1 MVNVQALLGKS
12 MIRTEKSLRLEKIWR
27 QLAAESASGIPHR
40 TDFKAHQI
48 PDLLPDF
55 TVGKVSDVGVN
66 VIMAGSNVIGRFS
79 GEITG
84 QDYMQF
90 IQEHQR
96 PFMLAILQQVCAR
109 PVGIC
114 MQMESEFE
122 RGYMLKLEVTFLP
135 VFDSDGSSGYAIAL
149 SVPAPD
155 KGATLAT
162 PFLGE
167 PKVADWQ
174 GPLDWIDLGAGAPD
188 VASAVGMA

>member
-1 MVNVQALLGKS
+1 
-12 MIRTEKSLRLEKIWR
+12 MIRTEKSSRLEKVWR
-27 QLAAESASGIPHR
+27 ELAAASTSGIPRR

-55 TVGKVSDVGVN
+55 TVGKVTDVGVD
-66 VIMAGSNVIGRFS
+66 VVMAGSNVIGRFS

-90 IQEHQR
+90 IQKHQR

-122 RGYMLKLEVTFLP
+122 RGYILKLEVTLLP
-135 VFDSDGSSGYAIAL
+135 VFDADGSPGFAIAL
-149 SVPAPD
+149 SVPAAD
-155 KGATLAT
+155 IGATLAT
-162 PFLGE
+162 PFLGA
-167 PKVADWQ
+167 PKLADWQ
-174 GPLDWIDLGAGAPD
+174 GPMAWIDLGAGLPD
-188 VASAVGMA
+188 SATTATTA

>member
-1 MVNVQALLGKS
+1 
-12 MIRTEKSLRLEKIWR
+12 MIRTEKSERLERIWR
-27 QLAAESASGIPHR
+27 ELAAESYSGIPRR
-40 TDFKAHQI
+40 TDFKAHHI

-55 TVGKVSDVGVN
+55 TVGKVTETGVN
-66 VIMAGSNVIGRFS
+66 VVMAGSNVIGRFS
-79 GEITG
+79 DEITG
-84 QDYMQF
+84 QGYMQF

-114 MQMESEFE
+114 IQMESEFE
-122 RGYMLKLEVTFLP
+122 RGYMLKLEVTLLP
-135 VFDSDGSSGYAIAL
+135 VEDADGSSGFAIAL

-167 PKVADWQ
+167 PKEANWQ
-174 GPLDWIDLGAGAPD
+174 GPMDWIDLGAGVPD
-188 VASAVGMA
+188 VGAASITA

>member
-1 MVNVQALLGKS
+1 
-12 MIRTEKSLRLEKIWR
+12 MIRTEKSIRLEKIWR
-27 QLAAESASGIPHR
+27 QLATDAGSDIPRR

-55 TVGKVSDVGVN
+55 TVGKVTDVGVD

-90 IQEHQR
+90 IQERQR
-96 PFMLAILQQVCAR
+96 PFMLSILQQVCER

-114 MQMESEFE
+114 IQMESEFE
-122 RGYMLKLEVTFLP
+122 RGYRLKLEVTLLP
-135 VFDSDGSSGYAIAL
+135 VCDADGSPGFAIAL
-149 SVPAPD
+149 SVPAPE

-167 PKVADWQ
+167 PKIADWR
-174 GPLDWIDLGAGAPD
+174 GPLDWIDLGAGLPD
-188 VASAVGMA
+188 VGSASVTA

>member
-1 MVNVQALLGKS
+1 

-27 QLAAESASGIPHR
+27 ELAAESSAGVPRR
-40 TDFKAHQI
+40 TDFKAHHI

-55 TVGKVSDVGVN
+55 TVGKVTDTGVN
-66 VIMAGSNVIGRFS
+66 VMMAGSNVIDRFS

-96 PFMLAILQQVCAR
+96 PFMLAILQQICAR
-109 PVGIC
+109 PAGIC
-114 MQMESEFE
+114 IQMESEFE
-122 RGYMLKLEVTFLP
+122 RGYMLKLEVTLLP
-135 VFDSDGSSGYAIAL
+135 VFDADGSSGFAIAL

-155 KGATLAT
+155 KGVTLAT

-167 PKVADWQ
+167 PKVSDWQ
-174 GPLDWIDLGAGAPD
+174 GPQDWIDLGSGVPN
-188 VASAVGMA
+188 VGSAAVTG

>member
-1 MVNVQALLGKS
+1 ML
-12 MIRTEKSLRLEKIWR
+12 RTEKSLRLEKIWR
-27 QLAAESASGIPHR
+27 ELAAESNAGVPRR

-55 TVGKVSDVGVN
+55 TVGKVTDTSVN
-66 VIMAGSNVIGRFS
+66 IIMAGSNVIGRFS

-84 QDYMQF
+84 RDYMQF

-96 PFMLAILQQVCAR
+96 PFMLGVLQHVCDR
-109 PVGIC
+109 PAGIC
-114 MQMESEFE
+114 IQMESEFE
-122 RGYMLKLEVTFLP
+122 RGYILRLEVTLLP
-135 VFDSDGSSGYAIAL
+135 VYDADGSSGFAVAL

-155 KGATLAT
+155 KGVTLAT

-174 GPLDWIDLGAGAPD
+174 GPLDWIDLGAGVPQVGA
-188 VASAVGMA
+188 ASVTA

>member
-1 MVNVQALLGKS
+1 MMRS
-12 MIRTEKSLRLEKIWR
+12 EKSLRLEKIWR
-27 QLAAESASGIPHR
+27 KLAADSGFGMPR
-40 TDFKAHQI
+40 QNDFKAHQI

-55 TVGKVSDVGVN
+55 TVGKVTDTGVN
-66 VIMAGSNVIGRFS
+66 VVMAGSNVIGRFS

-90 IQEHQR
+90 IQKHQR
-96 PFMLAILQQVCAR
+96 PFMLSILQQVCAR

-114 MQMESEFE
+114 IQMQSEFE
-122 RGYMLKLEVTFLP
+122 RGYMLKLEVTLLP
-135 VFDSDGSSGYAIAL
+135 VRDSDGASEFAIAL

-162 PFLGE
+162 PFLGD

-174 GPLDWIDLGAGAPD
+174 GPMAWIDLGAGVPRI
-188 VASAVGMA
+188 ASAVGMT